1 MRLRT
6 KRMLVFLH
14 AVLVTVL
21 ILLLIGRIQLLER
34 LLLSHLLN
42 LTTVSNVLGVPDSS
56 LRVNCLQL
64 LKPDCLINILHK
76 VLAETRL
83 LVVVLRVI
91 FLILLGFSCYTLLG
105 ALF

>member
-1 MRLRT
+1 
-6 KRMLVFLH
+6 MLVFLH
-14 AVLVTVL
+14 AVFVTVL

-64 LKPDCLINILHK
+64 LKPDCLDFNILHR

-91 FLILLGFSCYTLLG
+91 FLVLLGFSCYTLLG

>member
-1 MRLRT
+1 
-6 KRMLVFLH
+6 MLVFLH
-14 AVLVTVL
+14 AVIVTVL

-64 LKPDCLINILHK
+64 LKPDCFNILYK

-91 FLILLGFSCYTLLG
+91 FLVLLGFSCYTLLG

>member
-1 MRLRT
+1 MF
-6 KRMLVFLH
+6 VFLH

-21 ILLLIGRIQLLER
+21 ISLLIGRIQLLER

-56 LRVNCLQL
+56 LRV
-64 LKPDCLINILHK
+64 LKPDCLDFNILHR

-91 FLILLGFSCYTLLG
+91 FLVLLGFSCYTLLG